1 MTQFTENLNIISGLT
16 DSPVEDGTLTAEQF
30 KAKFDAAANLIK
42 TFLNSTLLVEL
53 AAAGNGVRAS
63 TADKLKT
70 ARTITIKDADET
82 NSGASVSF
90 DGSGNIVIKLPAT
103 LKAALTGNVTGNVA
117 GNVNGNAATATKLAT
132 ARGIG
137 SASFDGSAAITLAQM
152 GAMPSAGGAFTGGV
166 TMKQIIL
173 TSESYGT
180 ELPASGTAG
189 RLFFKKV

>member
-1 MTQFTENLNIISGLT
+1 MTQFTDNLNIIAGLT

-103 LKAALTGNVTGNVA
+103 LKAALVGNVA
-117 GNVNGNAATATKLAT
+117 GNVDGNAATATKLAT

-137 SASFDGSAAITLAQM
+137 SASFDGSAAITLAQI

>member
-1 MTQFTENLNIISGLT
+1 MTQFTENLNIIAGLT

-90 DGSGNIVIKLPAT
+90 DGSGNIVIKLPAA
-103 LKAALTGNVTGNVA
+103 LKAALVGNVTGNVA
-117 GNVNGNAATATKLAT
+117 GNADTATKLAT

-152 GAMPSAGGAFTGGV
+152 GAMPSAGGTFTGGV
-166 TMKQIIL
+166 TMGQIVL
-173 TSESYGT
+173 TADSYGT

>member
-1 MTQFTENLNIISGLT
+1 MTQFTENLNIIAGLT

-82 NSGASVSF
+82 NSGAAVSF
-90 DGSGNIVIKLPAT
+90 DGSGNIVIKLPAA
-103 LKAALTGNVTGNVA
+103 LKAALVGNVTGNVA
-117 GNVNGNAATATKLAT
+117 GNADTATKLAT

-166 TMKQIIL
+166 TMKQIVL

>member
-82 NSGASVSF
+82 NSGAAVSF
-90 DGSGNIVIKLPAT
+90 DGSGNIVIKLPST
-103 LKAALTGNVTGNVA
+103 LTAALVGNVA
-117 GNVNGNAATATKLAT
+117 GNVDGNAATATKLAT

-137 SASFDGSAAITLAQM
+137 SASFDGSADVTLAQM
-152 GAMPSAGGAFTGGV
+152 GAMPSAGGTFTGGV
-166 TMKQIIL
+166 TMGQIVL
-173 TSESYGT
+173 TADSYGT